1 MKDEWLETYGLELD
15 WKCKQEETR
24 MSLIIHKDFQQA
36 QPTTYKTKPLQIKNK
51 NSKLALCNKL
61 QETNNSANNN
71 KWKQTKLKKKSE
83 RWQRVNF
90 WGN

>member
-1 MKDEWLETYGLELD
+1 
-15 WKCKQEETR
+15 
-24 MSLIIHKDFQQA
+24 
-36 QPTTYKTKPLQIKNK
+36 LQIKNK

>member
-1 MKDEWLETYGLELD
+1 
-15 WKCKQEETR
+15 

-71 KWKQTKLKKKSE
+71 KMKANKAKEKK
-83 RWQRVNF
+83 
-90 WGN
+90 